1 MTQELGWIHEIVGD
15 AQDGDKY
22 KSTAAWEILK
32 WAKSQACPGVGWCY
46 PAPRCGMTPNPAS
59 ASADGGSASAKM
71 AASAKTAT
79 AGNACGT
86 LTLAGAVTTTY
97 SVFFETQSAEFDSTL
112 PQFFSEGFKTF
123 YQPIRESFYGCP
135 FNTSYSYTRS
145 NSRAGLVASRLPC
158 SADANL
164 SDKKTLLGICG
175 HKARRQQFITGENV
189 QVLYVYIY
197 CMCLS
202 MYVYTLCRV

>member
-1 MTQELGWIHEIVGD
+1 MATSTSPPPPGKSLSGQNPKLALVG
-15 AQDGDKY
+15 AGAIPH
-22 KSTAAWEILK
+22 S
-32 WAKSQACPGVGWCY
+32 
-46 PAPRCGMTPNPAS
+46 RCGMMPNPAV
-59 ASADGGSASAKM
+59 ASAQGVSACAKM

-135 FNTSYSYTRS
+135 FNTSYTRS

-175 HKARRQQFITGENV
+175 HKARRQQFITGKNV
-189 QVLYVYIY
+189 
-197 CMCLS
+197 
-202 MYVYTLCRV
+202 